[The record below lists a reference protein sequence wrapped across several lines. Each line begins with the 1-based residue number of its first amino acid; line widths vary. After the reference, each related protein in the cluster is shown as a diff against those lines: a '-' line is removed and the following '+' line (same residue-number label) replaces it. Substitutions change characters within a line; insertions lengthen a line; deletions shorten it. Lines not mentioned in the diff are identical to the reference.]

1 MVKMVKMVHED
12 IIERLLENEEQGTYI
27 SNLAVIY
34 KKWDLKRI
42 KVTLLCQQV
51 NKDNHQTHKPKPKTK
66 ELQHKSIESNWF
78 CHWYNKLLSSIW
90 NKNWCLKILWIL
102 MTMGT
107 SPASNE
113 IQKHST

>member
-1 MVKMVKMVHED
+1 MTQSKVKPNARIVKMVKMVHED

-66 ELQHKSIESNWF
+66 ELQHKSIESN
-78 CHWYNKLLSSIW
+78 
-90 NKNWCLKILWIL
+90 
-102 MTMGT
+102 
-107 SPASNE
+107 
-113 IQKHST
+113 